1 MVNTHTHTLVT
12 TRLNPACHVAHCCAP
27 QYQCVPRPHETT
39 RARHC
44 QACCML
50 HIACLVAA
58 HFLSPCTD
66 RHLLGPRVDTFYV
79 LALHILLISR
89 SMTWNHDYG
98 ACMIMAYNNLC
109 AVALISPTQTNRGE
123 DRNRRKHKQTDMTI
137 SYCCCLAL
145 AMNIKR
151 HDDDEHASILKN
163 TMHIFLQ
170 NLCRKKTQ
178 MQNYHRTL
186 QFLTTE
192 ISASTFRLS
201 S

>member
-1 MVNTHTHTLVT
+1 MKNFIGLEDNTRIRESKQQHCTSTQDVTQGSRNLDWKQQREKGMMQTHNGTLCNHAT
-12 TRLNPACHVAHCCAP
+12 CCN
-27 QYQCVPRPHETT
+27 
-39 RARHC
+39 
-44 QACCML
+44 M
-50 HIACLVAA
+50 
-58 HFLSPCTD
+58 
-66 RHLLGPRVDTFYV
+66 FYV

-170 NLCRKKTQ
+170 NLGRKKNT
-178 MQNYHRTL
+178 NAEL
-186 QFLTTE
+186 SPD
-192 ISASTFRLS
+192 SAIPYY
-201 S
+201 